1 MWKRSALVLFFL
13 FVSVF
18 HPEEFYAQGNKTGG
32 MPPAAVVVSEV
43 QSGLVAPEAQFV
55 GTVFYPEVS
64 EVAAE
69 VSGRIEVVH
78 FEEGQRVKNGYEL
91 VRLDADLLKKIL
103 EGTIASYEQVV
114 SDLEKARSDFNR
126 MENLFKRQVI
136 PEQVFDE
143 HRFRVKG
150 LEKRAASLMAEVE
163 RLRIEL
169 EKKRV
174 RSPFDGIVV
183 KKHVDRGEWLSS
195 GSPVATVARD
205 DVVDI
210 LVEVP
215 ENILRLI
222 RIGMDIH
229 VKAGGGETQGKVF
242 AIVPRGD
249 IPTRTFPMK
258 VRVGNSLSLMEGM
271 EARVSLPTGGSK
283 RSLIIPR
290 DALINLSGE
299 NVVFI
304 IENSK
309 ASMRS
314 VKVNGYQ
321 GNRVGIEGEGLSQ
334 GMSVVVKGNERLRD
348 GQSVTILQPRKQ

>member
-1 MWKRSALVLFFL
+1 MLKRLAFIIFSF

-18 HPEEFYAQGNKTGG
+18 YPEKFHAQGNKTGST
-32 MPPAAVVVSEV
+32 PPAVVVVSEV
-43 QSGLVAPEAQFV
+43 QSGLVTPEASFV

-69 VSGRIEVVH
+69 VSGRIEAVH
-78 FEEGQRVKNGYEL
+78 FEEGQRIRKGFEL

-103 EGTIASYEQVV
+103 EGTVASHEQVI
-114 SDLEKARSDFNR
+114 SDLEKARSDYNR

-136 PEQVFDE
+136 PEQAFDE

-163 RLRIEL
+163 RLKIEL
-169 EKKRV
+169 DKKRV

-183 KKHVDRGEWLSS
+183 KKQVDRGEWLSS

-215 ENILRLI
+215 ENILRWV
-222 RIGMDIH
+222 RTGMDIP
-229 VKAGGGETQGKVF
+229 VKAGGGEIQGKVF

-258 VRVGNSLSLMEGM
+258 VRVGNSLSLIEGM
-271 EARVSLPTGGSK
+271 EAKVSLPTGASK
-283 RSLIIPR
+283 KSLIVPR

-299 NVVFI
+299 NVVFTV
-304 IENSK
+304 ESSK
-309 ASMRS
+309 VSMRP
-314 VKVNGYQ
+314 VKVVGYQ

-348 GQSVTILQPRKQ
+348 GQSITILQPRKQ